1 MRRHSKAVAL
11 LLAVVLLG
19 AAACGDDDEDSSG
32 GDGGGGSEESG
43 GGGPTVQIG
52 AQSFGGEPQILAEIY
67 RQALDDGGFE
77 AEIVEVESRELL
89 FDSFDNG
96 DVNFAPDYVASELEF
111 LNDFAGEATN
121 DLDETFTLLQEQLA
135 EREMVALEPSEAVDV
150 NAFTV
155 TQETAEDLELE
166 TLSDLAGHEDELTL
180 GAPQDCEE
188 NAYCLP
194 GLADVYGVDLS
205 ANFTPLEAGL
215 VASALEEGEINIGVL
230 FSTSGYL
237 ADENFVHLED
247 DQEMFAADNI
257 FPVTT
262 QELVDA
268 HGEEFETLVNAVSAE
283 LTTDGMIELNEQYDI
298 ENEDPE
304 DIAAAWLEE
313 HPVEAG

>member
-67 RQALDDGGFE
+67 RQALDGGGFE

-135 EREMVALEPSEAVDV
+135 EREMVALEASEAVDV

-155 TQETAEDLELE
+155 TRETAEDLELE

-268 HGEEFETLVNAVSAE
+268 HGDEFETLVNAVSAE

>member
-155 TQETAEDLELE
+155 TQETADDLELE

-205 ANFTPLEAGL
+205 ANFTPLDAGL

>member
-1 MRRHSKAVAL
+1 MRRHSKALAL

-19 AAACGDDDEDSSG
+19 AAACGDDDEDGS
-32 GDGGGGSEESG
+32 GGGGESEESG

-111 LNDFAGEATN
+111 LNEFAGEATN
-121 DLDETFTLLQEQLA
+121 DLDETFTLLQERLA
-135 EREMVALEPSEAVDV
+135 EREMVALEPSDAVDV

-155 TQETAEDLELE
+155 TRETAEDLELE
-166 TLSDLAGHEDELTL
+166 TLSDLAGHEEELTL

-194 GLADVYGVDLS
+194 GLLEAYDVDLS

-237 ADENFVHLED
+237 ADENFVALED

-268 HGEEFETLVNAVSAE
+268 HGAEFEDLVNAVSAE
-283 LTTDGMIELNEQYDI
+283 LTTEGLIELNEQYDI

-304 DIAAAWLEE
+304 DIAAAWLEDN
-313 HPVEAG
+313 PIEAG